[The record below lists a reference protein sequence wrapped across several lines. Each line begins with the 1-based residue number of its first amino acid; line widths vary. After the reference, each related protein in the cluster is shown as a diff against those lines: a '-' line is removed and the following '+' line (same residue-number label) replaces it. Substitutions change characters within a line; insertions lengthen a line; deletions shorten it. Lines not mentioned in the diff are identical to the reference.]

1 MEENS
6 MKNNGQEFMKDHLK
20 KVNKVVTGIITL
32 LSVALISLGIYL
44 KTPALFATAGIIVV
58 ILVFSVLSIIKK
70 KYEILV
76 AYITIIIMSIS
87 TANSTTDANSVY
99 LILLPISISALY
111 LNSSIFVIS
120 TVLANL
126 AVVGKLAFIGQ
137 LNTTG
142 ILQIVIVNF
151 IALIIYFM
159 TKWGKDLI
167 KLAGVEAKK
176 AGSSLE
182 DLKVT
187 MGVINTNTVSLGE
200 DISSCFTN
208 LQSVKEISETMV
220 DTVNEVV
227 TGVTG
232 QATAINEISNM
243 MNTADL
249 KVLETQEISKQLGNI
264 SHKTSELVSKGSE
277 KIIQMDK
284 QMNII
289 STAVTESVA
298 TVTELQDNMD
308 IINNFLSSIVQI
320 AEQTNLLALNAAI
333 EAARAG
339 ESGKGFA
346 VVADEVRKLA
356 EESADTVKQINEV
369 INTINNKT
377 KKVLE
382 SVQNGNEAAQIGE
395 TITKE
400 VNESFEK
407 IQKAFIEIDKNIS
420 TELKA
425 IENTKVIFDKV
436 SRESE
441 SMAAIAQ
448 EHSAA
453 TEEMLATIEEN
464 NSNVDNIFNLMN
476 KINDSSENL
485 RNTMKQE

>member
-1 MEENS
+1 MEKGLMVNKEQ
-6 MKNNGQEFMKDHLK
+6 GFMKEHLK

-32 LSVALISLGIYL
+32 LFVLLVFLGIFL
-44 KTPALFATAGIIVV
+44 KTPALFATAAVIAII
-58 ILVFSVLSIIKK
+58 LAFSIFSIIKK

-76 AYITIIIMSIS
+76 AYITIIIMSMS
-87 TANSTTDANSVY
+87 TANSTTDANSIY

-137 LNTTG
+137 INSTS

-167 KLAGVEAKK
+167 KLAGEEAKK

-182 DLKVT
+182 GLKVT
-187 MGVINTNTVSLGE
+187 MGVINTNTVALGE
-200 DISSCFTN
+200 DISSCFGN

-220 DTVNEVV
+220 GTVNEVV

-243 MNTADL
+243 MTIADS

-277 KIIQMDK
+277 KIMQMDK

-289 STAVTESVA
+289 STAVTESVV
-298 TVTELQDNMD
+298 TVNELQENMD
-308 IINNFLSSIVQI
+308 VINNFLSSIVQI

-356 EESADTVKQINEV
+356 EESADTVNQINEV
-369 INTINNKT
+369 ITTINAKT

-382 SVQNGNEAAQIGE
+382 TVQNGNDAAKIGE
-395 TITKE
+395 VITKD

-407 IQKAFIEIDKNIS
+407 IKDAFKEIDKNIS
-420 TELKA
+420 TELEA

-436 SRESE
+436 SKESE
-441 SMAAIAQ
+441 SMAAIAE

-464 NSNVDNIFNLMN
+464 DSNIENIFNLMN
-476 KINDSSENL
+476 KINASSDNL

>member
-1 MEENS
+1 MEKGLMVN
-6 MKNNGQEFMKDHLK
+6 KGQGFMKEHLK

-32 LSVALISLGIYL
+32 LFALLVFLGIFL
-44 KTPALFATAGIIVV
+44 KTPALFATAGVIAII
-58 ILVFSVLSIIKK
+58 LAFSVFSIIKK

-76 AYITIIIMSIS
+76 AYITIIIMSLS
-87 TANSTTDANSVY
+87 TANSTSDVNSIY

-111 LNSSIFVIS
+111 LNSTIFIIS
-120 TVLANL
+120 ALLANL
-126 AVVGKLAFIGQ
+126 SVIGKLAFIGQ
-137 LNTTG
+137 FNVNT
-142 ILQIVIVNF
+142 IIQLVIVNF

-159 TKWGKDLI
+159 TKWGKDMI
-167 KLAGVEAKK
+167 KLAGEEARK

-182 DLKVT
+182 DLKDT
-187 MGVINTNTVSLGE
+187 MGVINTNTVALGE

-243 MNTADL
+243 MNTADS

-289 STAVTESVA
+289 STAVTESVS

-382 SVQNGNEAAQIGE
+382 SVQNGNDAAKIGE

-400 VNESFEK
+400 VNESFKK
-407 IQKAFIEIDKNIS
+407 IQQAFIEIDKNIS

-425 IENTKVIFDKV
+425 IENTKAIFDKV
-436 SRESE
+436 SKESE
-441 SMAAIAQ
+441 SMAAIAE

-464 NSNVDNIFNLMN
+464 DSNIDNIFNLMN
-476 KINDSSENL
+476 KINTSSENL

>member
-1 MEENS
+1 MEKGLSNS
-6 MKNNGQEFMKDHLK
+6 KEQGLIKEHLK
-20 KVNKVVTGIITL
+20 KVSKVVTCIIGVLCAFLVLMGIL
-32 LSVALISLGIYL
+32 Q
-44 KTPALFATAGIIVV
+44 KTPTIFVTAGIIAV
-58 ILVFSVLSIIKK
+58 ILVFSIFSIIKK

-76 AYITIIIMSIS
+76 AYITIVIMSIS
-87 TANSTTDANSVY
+87 TANSTSSVNSIYV
-99 LILLPISISALY
+99 ILLPISISALY
-111 LNSSIFVIS
+111 LNTSIFLTS
-120 TVLANL
+120 AFLSNL
-126 AVVGKLAFIGQ
+126 AMIGKLAYLGQ
-137 LNTTG
+137 INASSV
-142 ILQIVIVNF
+142 IQIVIVN
-151 IALIIYFM
+151 IIVLIMFFM
-159 TKWGKDLI
+159 TKWGKDLT
-167 KLAGVEAKK
+167 KVAGEEAKK
-176 AGSSLE
+176 SVSSLE

-187 MGVINTNTVSLGE
+187 MGVVNTNTIALGD

-220 DTVNEVV
+220 NTVNEVV
-227 TGVTG
+227 SGVTG

-243 MNTADL
+243 MNTASS
-249 KVLETQEISKQLGNI
+249 KVLETQEISKQLGDI
-264 SHKTSELVSKGSE
+264 SNKTSELVSNGSQ
-277 KIIQMDK
+277 KIQQMDK

-289 STAVTESVA
+289 STAVTESVV
-298 TVTELQDNMD
+298 TVTELQDNMN

-369 INTINNKT
+369 ISTINDKT

-382 SVQNGNEAAQIGE
+382 SVQNGNDAAKVGE
-395 TITKE
+395 IITKD
-400 VNESFEK
+400 VNQSFEK
-407 IQKAFIEIDKNIS
+407 IQKAFIEIGNNVS

-441 SMAAIAQ
+441 SMSAIAE

-464 NSNVDNIFNLMN
+464 DSNVDNIFNLMN
-476 KINDSSENL
+476 KINTSSENL